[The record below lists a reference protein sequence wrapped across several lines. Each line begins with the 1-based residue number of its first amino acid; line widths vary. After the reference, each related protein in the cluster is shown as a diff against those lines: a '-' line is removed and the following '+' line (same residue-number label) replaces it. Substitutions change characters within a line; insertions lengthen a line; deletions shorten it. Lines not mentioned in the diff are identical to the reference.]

1 MTKMQFLSFE
11 GPEGAGKSTVIQ
23 AVVPFLAELSG
34 REILVTR
41 EPGGS
46 QIAEGIRTLL
56 QEKTDPAMDPWTEAL
71 LLAASRREHLVQT
84 VEPALRENKLVL
96 SDRYLDSSLAYQGG
110 ARKLGVDRVAALNDF
125 AIQGRLP
132 DLTIYLDLP
141 VEIGLKRIFANRQDK
156 IDRLDEEDLSFHQ
169 AVRQTYLQLV
179 EDNTDRIKLVD
190 ANQDLAAVIA
200 QVKEVLKANWR

>member
-34 REILVTR
+34 REVLVTR

-46 QIAEGIRTLL
+46 QIAEGIRSLL

-84 VEPALRENKLVL
+84 VEPALRANKLVL

-110 ARKLGVDRVAALNDF
+110 ARKLGVDRVATLNDF

-179 EDNTDRIKLVD
+179 EDNADRIKLVD

-200 QVKEVLKANWR
+200 QVKEVLEANWR